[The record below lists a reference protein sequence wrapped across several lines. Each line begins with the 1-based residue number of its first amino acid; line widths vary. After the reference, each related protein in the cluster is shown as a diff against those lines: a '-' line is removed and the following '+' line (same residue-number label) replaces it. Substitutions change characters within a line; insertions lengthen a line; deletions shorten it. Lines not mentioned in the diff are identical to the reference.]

1 MPKDTQTQVPD
12 LIPTKDA
19 AAMLGLHV
27 STVVRRVQAGEIPY
41 AVKIPGDT
49 GAYLFDRKV
58 IEKLAKAA

>member
-1 MPKDTQTQVPD
+1 
-12 LIPTKDA
+12 
-19 AAMLGLHV
+19 MLGLHV